1 MVLVISA
8 VKLISAF
15 YTTEAASNVFF
26 KAQILP
32 PKFVL
37 LSTATKTGE
46 NNPIFGGRLP
56 PKIAYAQRFLSYFW
70 RLLAAQKH

>member
-1 MVLVISA
+1 MVLVLSA

-15 YTTEAASNVFF
+15 YTTEAASNVFS
-26 KAQILP
+26 KAQISP

-37 LSTATKTGE
+37 LSTATKTAE
-46 NNPIFGGRLP
+46 NNPIFGLP

-70 RLLAAQKH
+70 RLLAAEKH